1 MNLSFTVIIV
11 DPLFKHYINSKVFLY
26 VNSFMRKT
34 FNLWQQILSQEK
46 DPKTKIRRVYLNHN
60 LLK

>member
-1 MNLSFTVIIV
+1 MSLSFTVIIV
-11 DPLFKHYINSKVFLY
+11 DPLFKRYINSKVFLY

-34 FNLWQQILSQEK
+34 INPWQQILSQEK
-46 DPKTKIRRVYLNHN
+46 DPKTKIRSVYLNDN

>member
-11 DPLFKHYINSKVFLY
+11 DPLFKYYINSKVFLY
-26 VNSFMRKT
+26 VNGFMRKT
-34 FNLWQQILSQEK
+34 FNPWQQILSQEK
-46 DPKTKIRRVYLNHN
+46 DPKTKIRSVYLNHN